1 MIFRKNNRT
10 YLWSCVIMIFRKN
23 NRTYLWS
30 CVIMI
35 FRKTNRTYLWSCVIM
50 MLTDDGDCIT
60 STLSLEHI
68 SSVASLLTAQ
78 VLVDRTLCCSLYF
91 FIFFFHDKLNF
102 APKNSRTFT
111 RNSRVL
117 PYRQYFKWPADVAN
131 KHTSVALIRVFINVV
146 WKS

>member
-91 FIFFFHDKLNF
+91 IFFFHDI
-102 APKNSRTFT
+102 APPPPPPPFFFFFFNIDF
-111 RNSRVL
+111 
-117 PYRQYFKWPADVAN
+117 F
-131 KHTSVALIRVFINVV
+131 HINNILQL
-146 WKS
+146 SMYHCMTYIQ